1 MSYRILVADDE
12 PALRTVLTLT
22 LKTEGEVQVAADGQE
37 ALELIRAGYVPDLV
51 LVDNNMP
58 RMGGIEVIRELRAD
72 PQFDNVAL
80 VLLTAEDDDKTRSRA
95 SEAGAD
101 AVLQKPMRN
110 ADLRQRVREI
120 IEAKKAQL

>member
-22 LKTEGEVQVAADGQE
+22 LKTEGTVEAVSDGQE
-37 ALELIRAGYVPDLV
+37 ALERIRDGYAPDLV

-58 RMGGIEVIRELRAD
+58 RMGGIEVIQELRTD
-72 PQFDNVAL
+72 PQYDGVAL

-95 SEAGAD
+95 FQAGAD

-110 ADLRQRVREI
+110 ADLRLRVREI
-120 IEAKKAQL
+120 IEAKKAQI

>member
-22 LKTEGEVQVAADGQE
+22 LKTEGTVEAVSDGQE
-37 ALELIRAGYVPDLV
+37 ALERVRGGFEPDLV

-72 PQFDNVAL
+72 PQFDGVAL
-80 VLLTAEDDDKTRSRA
+80 VLLTAQDDDKTRSRA
-95 SEAGAD
+95 NEAGAD

-110 ADLRQRVREI
+110 ADLRLRVREI

>member
-22 LKTEGEVQVAADGQE
+22 LKTEGTVEAVSDGQE
-37 ALELIRAGYVPDLV
+37 ALERIRGGFLPDLV

-72 PQFDNVAL
+72 PQYNGVAL

-95 SEAGAD
+95 FDSGAD

-110 ADLRQRVREI
+110 ADLRVRVREI
-120 IEAKKAQL
+120 IEAKKAQI

>member
-22 LKTEGEVQVAADGQE
+22 LKTEGTVEAVSDVQE
-37 ALELIRAGYVPDLV
+37 ALERIRGGYAPDLV

-58 RMGGIEVIRELRAD
+58 RMGGIEVIRTLRAD
-72 PQFDNVAL
+72 PQFDSVAL

-95 SEAGAD
+95 FDSGAD

-110 ADLRQRVREI
+110 ADLRVRVREI

>member
-22 LKTEGEVQVAADGQE
+22 LKTEGEVQAAADGQE
-37 ALELIRAGYVPDLV
+37 ALECIQGGYAPDLV

-58 RMGGIEVIRELRAD
+58 RMGGIEVIRTLRAD
-72 PQFDNVAL
+72 PQFDSVAL

-95 SEAGAD
+95 FDSGAD

-110 ADLRQRVREI
+110 ADLRVRVREI

>member
-22 LKTEGEVQVAADGQE
+22 LKTEGTVEAASDGQD
-37 ALELIRAGYVPDLV
+37 ALERIRDGFVPDLV

-72 PQFDNVAL
+72 PQYNGVAL

-95 SEAGAD
+95 FDAGAD

-110 ADLRQRVREI
+110 ADLRVRVREI